1 MTETE
6 KLVMLKTMLGESD
19 MDEDEQLKVFLSAA
33 AREIIAWRFS
43 YSSGAAEITAVP
55 AEYEMTQIYAV
66 IAGFSQSGAENQTAH
81 SENGISRSFRFP
93 DMIAYIRANVVPY
106 VGVL

>member
-1 MTETE
+1 MTTDE
-6 KLVMLKTMLGESD
+6 KVSMLLSLLDEAVQPESIQRLQTYL
-19 MDEDEQLKVFLSAA
+19 EAA
-33 AREIIAWRFS
+33 KREIISWRGGRN
-43 YSSGAAEITAVP
+43 SGEVP